1 MAIISIVRKAPRYIT
16 SPNGG
21 LPAGLRPTHS
31 IDFTKNRAVI
41 NGVITTIA
49 NIPSITGTLDL
60 STAGHLVDGADN
72 GIIIPLTGVTYP
84 LTFFVEF
91 VRNTDSG
98 GNEVVACLDAGSA
111 ANLTMYRIDTG
122 DQLRFRIDATPP
134 GANQCSIGGGTTA
147 SLSAVPTAVQ
157 RAAGR
162 AQTNDAQNCRNGTLG
177 TQDTAVTLPTN
188 PTRLVV
194 GVDSDGAQTF
204 TGYIR
209 KIKIYTGAATN
220 AQLQALTTVA

>member
-49 NIPSITGTLDL
+49 SIPSLTGTLDL
-60 STAGHLVDGADN
+60 STAGHLVDAANN
-72 GIIIPLTGVTYP
+72 GLIIPLTGVTYP
-84 LTFFVEF
+84 LTFLVEF
-91 VRNTDSG
+91 VRNTDTG
-98 GNEVVACLDAGSA
+98 GNEFIAGLVTDANNYA
-111 ANLTMYRIDTG
+111 YYRIDTG
-122 DQLRFRIDATPP
+122 DQVRWRIDTA
-134 GANQCSIGGGTTA
+134 AVNQCNIGGG
-147 SLSAVPTAVQ
+147 SAISSVPTAVQ

-162 AQTNDAQNCRNGTLG
+162 AATNDAQNCRNGTLG
-177 TQDTAVTLPTN
+177 TQDTAVTLPSS
-188 PTRLVV
+188 PVELRV
-194 GVDSDGAQTF
+194 GIDPNGVHTF

-209 KIKIYTGAATN
+209 RIKIYPVAATN
-220 AQLQALTTVA
+220 AQLQALTLVA